1 MAKTARSARGE
12 IVDFDILAIKT
23 ALSQAP
29 VSVSTD
35 ERRKFID
42 TKDGIKTKV
51 QNGLVSAPKASLPE
65 AMMVAIQGAE
75 ISADVD
81 LDVLAVKEALAQEEV
96 VDLKSI
102 DEEFEQPEE

>member
-1 MAKTARSARGE
+1 
-12 IVDFDILAIKT
+12 
-23 ALSQAP
+23 
-29 VSVSTD
+29 
-35 ERRKFID
+35 
-42 TKDGIKTKV
+42 
-51 QNGLVSAPKASLPE
+51 
-65 AMMVAIQGAE
+65 MMVAIQGAE